1 MATRKKARR
10 PALKT
15 SKKKAAKKAARKASA
30 PSRPKRA
37 PAHTLKARRAPETLR
52 LKSFTPSLTVSDLR
66 RSIVFYTEALG
77 FFVGESW
84 TDGDLLRGVML
95 KAGASELG
103 LSQDDWKLGRDRK
116 KGAGFRIWC
125 DTAQDI
131 DAIAA
136 RVKAAGF
143 SLTEKPED
151 HPAWGVRSFSVDDP
165 DGFHI
170 TIARNL

>member
-10 PALKT
+10 PVSKT
-15 SKKKAAKKAARKASA
+15 PKKKAAKKATRKAPA
-30 PSRPKRA
+30 ARRAKRPA
-37 PAHTLKARRAPETLR
+37 AHALKARRAPETLR

-103 LSQDDWKLGRDRK
+103 LSQDDWKLGRDRR
-116 KGAGFRIWC
+116 KGVGFRIWC